1 MVLSEALGNH
11 WWEYIPP
18 SLSPMDNIGG
28 GVTTIQVY
36 PSFKSL
42 PYATLLLQK
51 KYIRT
56 CSH

>member
-42 PYATLLLQK
+42 PYATLLLQ
-51 KYIRT
+51 T
-56 CSH
+56 EVH